1 MRWRIDWEESGKGK
15 DLRGGE
21 KIISRMFIKNKV
33 EDKGL
38 KVNVV
43 GFNMVGYMRL
53 KKRGKKIEGKDGIG
67 GDFWGGKI
75 KRKSIGEEENE
86 VIGGEIW
93 RFERRRKEKMRRGNI
108 DDKEKERI

>member
-1 MRWRIDWEESGKGK
+1 
-15 DLRGGE
+15 
-21 KIISRMFIKNKV
+21 MFIKNKV

-67 GDFWGGKI
+67 GDF
-75 KRKSIGEEENE
+75 
-86 VIGGEIW
+86 
-93 RFERRRKEKMRRGNI
+93 
-108 DDKEKERI
+108 